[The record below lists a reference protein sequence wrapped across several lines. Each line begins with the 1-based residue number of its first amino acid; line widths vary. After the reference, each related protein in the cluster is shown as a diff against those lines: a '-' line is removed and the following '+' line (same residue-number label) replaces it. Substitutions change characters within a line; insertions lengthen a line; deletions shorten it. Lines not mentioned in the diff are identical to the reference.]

1 MKQKPWR
8 DERILFDRMMDEEQ
22 AFVLKKLDYWTKF
35 PKNITFIKHSMDRL
49 YQKYIYEDEVIETI
63 QNGKIIELHIVNN
76 SPRLLFRKQ
85 RGNQTIDICVVK
97 DLISGKVITAYTNS
111 SNDTHKTLHEEIYN
125 DDLHVITVIRE
136 CVKRRK

>member
-1 MKQKPWR
+1 MERENFR
-8 DERILFDRMMDEEQ
+8 DERILFNKMRDEEQ
-22 AFVLKKLDYWTKF
+22 TYILEILGFWTDF
-35 PKNITFIKHSMDRL
+35 PNKITFIKHSMDRL

-85 RGNQTIDICVVK
+85 RGNQTIDICVVM

-125 DDLHVITVIRE
+125 DDLDVISVMKGLI
-136 CVKRRK
+136 